1 MWDTCFRKLGLENR
15 SNRNDPHF
23 LQQEHYCCGSRQG
36 VGGRAVAL
44 PSSLRPPKSV
54 TFSPRNFDPQSVLI
68 SKCDISHSWDFTGN
82 NYQVS
87 HITKYLLEFS
97 CPNEWFFTI
106 FTHCATPNVQM
117 NLETS
122 KPSPATF
129 ILRATFLDPL
139 LMEYLCPFSSSHLE
153 FDFDLTHSSSRSS
166 TSITLHTTLLK
177 WHKSFGT
184 CD

>member
-1 MWDTCFRKLGLENR
+1 MIPISC
-15 SNRNDPHF
+15 SRNIT
-23 LQQEHYCCGSRQG
+23 
-36 VGGRAVAL
+36 VAVAGRALEAGRWL
-44 PSSLRPPKSV
+44 CLRLWGHPSQWLFHPGILTPKVFWFQSV
-54 TFSPRNFDPQSVLI
+54 TSHIHGILQEITTRCLI
-68 SKCDISHSWDFTGN
+68 S
-82 NYQVS
+82 
-87 HITKYLLEFS
+87 
-97 CPNEWFFTI
+97 PNICLNFRAEWFFTI